1 MKTKSTKDTR
11 PVRIVVEDEGRFG
24 RINEVRKSWAP
35 LGSRPVAP
43 SQIVRE
49 YVYAFAAICP
59 ELGKMSSMILPRS
72 DTEMMNIF
80 LQEVGKEFQESFVI
94 MLLDQASWHFSG
106 NLKIPENI
114 RIVPLPAYSPELN
127 PVEHLWKELRE
138 KKFHNKACDS
148 LDEVENEL
156 CEGLKELMEQPD
168 KLRSMTFFEYLNV
181 TI

>member
-1 MKTKSTKDTR
+1 VKTKSPKDTR
-11 PVRIVVEDEGRFG
+11 PVRILVEDEGRFG

-43 SQIVRE
+43 KQIVRE
-49 YVYAFAAICP
+49 YVYVFAAICP
-59 ELGKMSSMILPRS
+59 ELGKISSMILPRS

-80 LQEVGKEFQESFVI
+80 LQEVGKEFQE
-94 MLLDQASWHFSG
+94 LDRAGWHFSKK
-106 NLKIPENI
+106 LKIPENI
-114 RIVPLPAYSPELN
+114 RIMPLPAYSPELN
-127 PVEHLWKELRE
+127 PVEHLWEELRE

-156 CEGLKELMEQPD
+156 CEGLKEVMRHPD
-168 KLRSMTFFEYLNV
+168 KLRAMTYFDYLNV